1 MPSYYEPLVYKG
13 KRLTGAAAM
22 NARIKRAGDLDQL
35 IEKVMQK
42 TAESMAR
49 ELGFAEK
56 SPPSSSRPVNRS
68 RNKDDSRPVV
78 H

>member
-1 MPSYYEPLVYKG
+1 MSSYYDPLLYKG

-22 NARIKRAGDLDQL
+22 NARIKRAGNLDQL
-35 IEKVMQK
+35 IEKVMKK
-42 TAESMAR
+42 TAENMAR

-56 SPPSSSRPVNRS
+56 SPPRSPRPVGRS
-68 RNKDDSRPVV
+68 RIKDDSRPVV